1 MYAYEKMIAWEIG
14 EGEGLVEKSKEEI
27 EKSEKREQ
35 NNAMETEEKFGRK
48 VTKSKQKKRAGMT
61 I

>member
-1 MYAYEKMIAWEIG
+1 MGGRRVSG
-14 EGEGLVEKSKEEI
+14 ESKEEI
-27 EKSEKREQ
+27 EKWEKREQ